1 MPDTGQSLALFVDF
15 ENLALGFAGTRKRF
29 EIEKVLDRLVTKG
42 KILVKKAY
50 ADWTRFGDYRRELHE
65 NSIELIE
72 IPKRSQVGKNSADIR
87 LCVDALDLCY
97 SKAHLDTFCIC
108 SGDSDFSPLVSKLRE
123 NGKHVIGVGMKA
135 STSNLLVEGC
145 DEFIYYE
152 DIERTVAAS
161 AAAPVVAPSANP
173 LDKKAEALQL
183 VMDTVQALKREGKDV
198 LWGSLVKDTIRRRKP
213 QFDESYYGY
222 KSWSDILEDAQR
234 RGLMALTIDTRSGT
248 YVISNFSPTGGLTP
262 TQAPKSAAP
271 VREFPRDN
279 GGRGAQRTDPAK
291 DAADRAAREQATREA
306 AERASKEQAEREA
319 REATDKAAREASE
332 RESADRAA
340 AARAA
345 AEQLPP
351 DHAASIFLSLP
362 AAERSEAETAVLNA
376 EPRAHMPAEEAP
388 AETGAETPDEEV
400 PAEEPASST
409 EAGSAEPVPA
419 AEGEA
424 PKKGGVRRRGRA
436 SVRKPGAGR
445 RVKRRE

>member
-29 EIEKVLDRLVTKG
+29 EIEKVLDRLLTKG

-65 NSIELIE
+65 VSIELIE

-97 SKAHLDTFCIC
+97 SKAHLDTFCIL

-152 DIERTVAAS
+152 DIERNVAAS
-161 AAAPVVAPSANP
+161 AAAPVVAASANP

-234 RGLMALTIDTRSGT
+234 RGLMSLTIDTRSGT

-262 TQAPKSAAP
+262 VPVARSSAP
-271 VREFPRDN
+271 VREFPRD
-279 GGRGAQRTDPAK
+279 GGRRDPAR
-291 DAADRAAREQATREA
+291 DDRANREAADRAAREQATREQ
-306 AERASKEQAEREA
+306 AERASRELAEREA
-319 REATDKAAREASE
+319 KDSVEKAAREAAE
-332 RESADRAA
+332 LEAAGRAA

-345 AEQLPP
+345 AEQLPA
-351 DHAASIFLSLP
+351 DHAAAVFLSLP
-362 AAERSEAETAVLNA
+362 AAA
-376 EPRAHMPAEEAP
+376 EPAPPAHIPAEETP
-388 AETGAETPDEEV
+388 AETGAETPAEPV
-400 PAEEPASST
+400 PAEEAASST
-409 EAGSAEPVPA
+409 EAGSAEPTPA
-419 AEGEA
+419 AEAGAEA
-424 PKKGGVRRRGRA
+424 PKKGVRRRGRA
-436 SVRKPGAGR
+436 AVRGR
-445 RVKRRE
+445 VAAKGRVPKRREGE